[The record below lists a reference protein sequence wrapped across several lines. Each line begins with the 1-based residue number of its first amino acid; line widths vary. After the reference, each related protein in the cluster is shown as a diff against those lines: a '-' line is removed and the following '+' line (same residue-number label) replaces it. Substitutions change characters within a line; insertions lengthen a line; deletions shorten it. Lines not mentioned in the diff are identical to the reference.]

1 MNFFI
6 RIPFSLALLRKLVST
21 CIKFIIGFYFICQS
35 FISISQKVFNGI
47 FLPFIVVHE
56 QLMYHC
62 SESSY
67 CPNDTFTSGVQS
79 GSGAVG
85 EFRGQSETH
94 FQPQFQQY

>member
-6 RIPFSLALLRKLVST
+6 RIPFFPALLRRLVST
-21 CIKFIIGFYFICQS
+21 CIKLIIGLDFICQS
-35 FISISQKVFNGI
+35 FISISQKLFYGI
-47 FLPFIVVHE
+47 FLPFIDVHE

-62 SESSY
+62 SESTY
-67 CPNDTFTSGVQS
+67 CPNDTFTFGVQS

-94 FQPQFQQY
+94 FQPQLLHY